1 MNLIQNLLHR
11 EIGYKNKNLTNRLPN
26 YKFHNIYNK
35 NKYILNEIYD
45 DIFIDEMLVTEFLV
59 FILMSNKKLYIFNKQ
74 KSSLLD
80 CLNIDINEERIQ
92 SIFKNTSNNTI
103 IILSLNNYD
112 NYNKMYGN
120 YIPIDI
126 FHNVYIKKNSKLS
139 INNYRK
145 PLFNNIQISYP
156 GFIEFDSESGIVIT
170 YESPEIFRIW
180 EINNYKEIFKIED
193 IDILEFKSSFNKILY
208 YEIEE
213 INSKH
218 YDYDII
224 INNNLISWDFKVSVT
239 IYDLFDNKLIN
250 EHKLY
255 LPYGKTIT
263 LPNDIYIEFI
273 EILDKY
279 LFVKYTYHNI
289 IILNTETLDYCVI
302 NHTETLI
309 SSDILFLPNK
319 KNFIYFNN
327 PLCIYNMLGEKT
339 FNLNINLLHPYSGIK
354 YVNSDFNKN
363 FLILLTSKNLYNSI
377 YKSSLTVYSLKDMKV
392 ITEISNSSF
401 EFDNPSNIYSIYYDE
416 LNNDILLGF
425 NTGEI
430 FRIGN

>member
-1 MNLIQNLLHR
+1 MNLIQNLLHK
-11 EIGYKNKNLTNRLPN
+11 EIGYKNKNLINGLPD
-26 YKFHNIYNK
+26 YKFYNIYNK
-35 NKYILNEIYD
+35 NKYILDEIND
-45 DIFIDEMLVTEFLV
+45 DIFIDEMLVTDFLV
-59 FILMSNKKLYIFNKQ
+59 FILLSNKKLYIFNKL

-80 CLNIDINEERIQ
+80 CLNINEERIE

-103 IILSLNNYD
+103 IILSLNKYD

-139 INNYRK
+139 INDYRN
-145 PLFNNIQISYP
+145 PLFNSIQISYP
-156 GFIEFDSESGIVIT
+156 GFIEFDYESGIVIT
-170 YESPEIFRIW
+170 YESPKIFRIW
-180 EINNYKEIFKIED
+180 EINNYKEIFKIDD

-208 YEIEE
+208 YQIEE
-213 INSKH
+213 INSQH

-224 INNNLISWDFKVSVT
+224 INNNIISWDFKVCVT

-255 LPYGKTIT
+255 LPYGKTIN

-273 EILDKY
+273 EVLDKY

-289 IILNTETLDYCVI
+289 IILNTETVNYCVI

-319 KNFIYFNN
+319 TNFIYFNN
-327 PLCIYNMLGEKT
+327 PVCIYNMLGEKT
-339 FNLNINLLHPYSGIK
+339 VNLNINLLHPYSGIK
-354 YVNSDFNKN
+354 YVNSDFNKF
-363 FLILLTSKNLYNSI
+363 FLILLTSKNPYNSI
-377 YKSSLTVYSLKDMKV
+377 YKSSLTIYSLNTMKI
-392 ITEISNSSF
+392 ITEISNSNF
-401 EFDNPSNIYSIYYDE
+401 EFENPSNIYSIYYDE

-425 NTGEI
+425 KSGEI